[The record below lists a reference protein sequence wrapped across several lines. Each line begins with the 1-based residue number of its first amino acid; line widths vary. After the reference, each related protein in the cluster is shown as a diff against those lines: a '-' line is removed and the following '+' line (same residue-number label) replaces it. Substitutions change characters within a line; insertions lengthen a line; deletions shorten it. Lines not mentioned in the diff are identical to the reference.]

1 MTTKHDQWWITKAQY
16 LDLPPNDFKLQECLD
31 AIIPEIEPALHVG
44 STIMDF
50 GCGVGRLVIPMAK
63 HFMDANLMGIDISD
77 TFRED
82 AIREAG
88 LAGVSERCYF
98 MAAIDTKLPIDA
110 AYTMLVMQHLT
121 TEMKKEVIA
130 KIYASL
136 NPSGVFRFQYVEGD
150 NDTFL
155 KHDAKFADVSDWL
168 RAVGFEIASV
178 DYDLIKPRWT
188 WITAVKGVK

>member
-1 MTTKHDQWWITKAQY
+1 MTNKHDDWWVTKAQY
-16 LDLPPNDFKLQECLD
+16 LDLPPNKFKFQQCLD

-50 GCGVGRLVIPMAK
+50 GCGIGRLAIPIAK
-63 HFMDANLMGIDISD
+63 HFSDANMMGIDISD

-82 AIREAG
+82 AIRDAG

-110 AYTMLVMQHLT
+110 AYTMLVMQHQT
-121 TEMKKEVIA
+121 SDMKQDLIA
-130 KIYASL
+130 KVYASL
-136 NPSGVFRFQYVEGD
+136 NKGGIFRFQYVEGD

-155 KHDAKFADVSDWL
+155 KHDAKFADVSKWL
-168 RAVGFEIASV
+168 KAAGFEVTRV
-178 DYDLIKPRWT
+178 DYDLIEPRWT
-188 WITAVKGVK
+188 WVTGTKGDL